1 MNCLLTIAFVI
12 AVIIFLICMMGTM
25 YVEDKT
31 GWIISSVIS
40 GVIMLVLGIW
50 NLWPYISTLFS
61 KKPELKRLDE
71 IRPSLTESIKND

>member
-1 MNCLLTIAFVI
+1 
-12 AVIIFLICMMGTM
+12 MGTM